1 VRSILGDYESV
12 RKLSNEKCTTI
23 TLREIIVVEST
34 YAAHTDKNPNSYAV
48 SVRVAYIP
56 SQKLSRV
63 CLDGSRG
70 KSPESDL
77 VSHLSRQKT
86 PKDQRN

>member
-1 VRSILGDYESV
+1 MRSASGDYESI

-23 TLREIIVVEST
+23 TRSENIVVVSI
-34 YAAHTDKNPNSYAV
+34 YAVRTVRNANSYAV
-48 SVRVAYIP
+48 SVRIAYIP
-56 SQKLSRV
+56 SRELSRV

-70 KSPESDL
+70 KSPDSDS
-77 VSHLSRQKT
+77 VSRLSRQKT

>member
-1 VRSILGDYESV
+1 MRSVSGDYESI

-23 TLREIIVVEST
+23 TLHENIVVVSIN
-34 YAAHTDKNPNSYAV
+34 AARTDKNTNSYAV